1 MSVFITFTHALTH
14 ANHLESPALTSVR
27 TSSKNNADNANY
39 ALLFYNYISKEYIK
53 KMGEIN
59 IYDNFILKFENKI
72 LSHVFVVALCSLQ
85 CTKK

>member
-1 MSVFITFTHALTH
+1 MTLSITFTHVLIH

-27 TSSKNNADNANY
+27 TSSKNSDDNANY

-59 IYDNFILKFENKI
+59 TYYNFILNFKNKI
-72 LSHVFVVALCSLQ
+72 
-85 CTKK
+85 